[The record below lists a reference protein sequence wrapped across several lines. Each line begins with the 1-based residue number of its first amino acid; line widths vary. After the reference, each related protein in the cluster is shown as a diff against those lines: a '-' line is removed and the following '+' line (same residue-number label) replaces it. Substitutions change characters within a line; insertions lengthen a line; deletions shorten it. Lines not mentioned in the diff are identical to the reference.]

1 MYYMYILLG
10 QGFLFWG
17 GVIFLGEGGKFDGK
31 VPGPQMDMFSCW
43 PRSFETTNHSGLDMF
58 HAQKVDSE

>member
-1 MYYMYILLG
+1 MYIYVCIVG
-10 QGFLFWG
+10 ARFSFR

-43 PRSFETTNHSGLDMF
+43 PRSFETNNHSGLVTGC
-58 HAQKVDSE
+58 HASPKGR